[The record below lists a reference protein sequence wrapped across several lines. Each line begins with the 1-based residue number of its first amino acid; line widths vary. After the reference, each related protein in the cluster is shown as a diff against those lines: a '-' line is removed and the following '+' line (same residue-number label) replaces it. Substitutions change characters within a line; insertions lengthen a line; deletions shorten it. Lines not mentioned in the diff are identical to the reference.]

1 MFKEITRK
9 IELSGKIIE
18 LSTGKV
24 ACQADGAVMAKMGE
38 SVILCT
44 AVSAKEA
51 REGIGFFPLTV
62 HYREMKFAV
71 GQIPGGF
78 FKTEGKSSEKEVLI
92 SRLIDRPIRPLFH
105 PSFLNETQVICTVL
119 SYDPECNTDILAII
133 GASAAL
139 ALSGAPYQ
147 EIVAASRVGLIENK
161 LVLNP
166 SFYQLKN
173 SKLDLIVAGTKTSV
187 MMVESEANLLSEEQM
202 LEAIEFGHKAC
213 QPIIEMIEDLVKT
226 EGKPKLPLTDLYP
239 VTLQEQIRSL
249 IQEDIKQAYSIKLKQ
264 ERNIAVTKV
273 LEKVLQHFAADLA
286 NNNITK
292 AQIEFAFKAIE
303 SAILRQDI
311 LQTNL
316 RIDGRKPDEIRN
328 IQCEVSILPKTH
340 GSSLFT
346 RGETQS
352 LVVTTLGTNQ
362 DEQIVDSL
370 DGEYKQRFMLNYIF
384 PPYCVGEVTPVKAP
398 GRREIGHSKLAWRA
412 LNPVLPTKDQFP
424 YSIRVVSEVTSCNG
438 SSSMATICGGSMAL
452 MNAGVPIKAP
462 IAGIAMGLIKD
473 KEQFVVLSDII
484 GDEDNLGDM
493 DFKVAGSLEG
503 ITALQMDI
511 KIAGVTFDI
520 MKQALTQAKIGRT
533 HILQEMHKVI
543 HKVNENISQYAPC
556 IHTFKIDKEKIRDVI
571 GPGGKIIREICETT
585 TAKIDISDDGNVS
598 ISAIWK
604 DKLEAAIA
612 KIKAIIFEPE
622 IGHIF
627 NGTVVKIL
635 EAGAFINYSANR
647 DGFVHISE
655 ISKERIESVSSVLQ
669 HGEVVRVKLI
679 GFDNKGK
686 AKLTIKNID
695 VETSPLTD
703 GKINRNPE
711 SSNSRDSGDHN
722 NNKRAFAKKWQ
733 SNDTKTTSN
742 EEIIKERKYFS

>member
-9 IELSGKIIE
+9 IELNGKIIE

-24 ACQADGAVMAKMGE
+24 ACQADGAVIAKMGE

-44 AVSAKEA
+44 AVSAKEVK
-51 REGIGFFPLTV
+51 EGIGFFPLTV

-78 FKTEGKSSEKEVLI
+78 FKTEGKNSEKEVLV

-105 PSFLNETQVICTVL
+105 PAFLNETQVICTVL
-119 SYDPECNTDILAII
+119 SYDPDCNTDTLAII

-147 EIVAASRVGLIENK
+147 DIVAANRVGLIENK

-187 MMVESEANLLSEEQM
+187 MMVESEATLLSEEQM

-213 QPIIEMIEDLVKT
+213 KPIVEMIEDLVKVA
-226 EGKPKLPLTDLYP
+226 GKPKLPLTELYP
-239 VTLQEQIRSL
+239 SSLQDQIKSL
-249 IQEDIKQAYSIKLKQ
+249 IEVDIKQAFAVKLKQ
-264 ERNIAVTKV
+264 ERNIAVKQ
-273 LEKVLQHFAADLA
+273 LSEKVLQHFGEDLA
-286 NNNITK
+286 NNNLTK
-292 AQIEFAFKAIE
+292 AQIEFALKGVV
-303 SAILRQDI
+303 SAMLRQDI
-311 LQTNL
+311 LHKNL
-316 RIDGRKPDEIRN
+316 RIDGRKPEEIRN
-328 IQCEVSILPKTH
+328 IECEVSILPKTH

-362 DEQIVDSL
+362 DEQIIDSL

-398 GRREIGHSKLAWRA
+398 SRREIGHSKLAWRA
-412 LNPVLPTKDQFP
+412 LNPVLPTKEQFP
-424 YSIRVVSEVTSCNG
+424 YSIRVVSEVTACNG
-438 SSSMATICGGSMAL
+438 SSSMATICGSSMAL

-462 IAGIAMGLIKD
+462 IAGIAMGLIKEDD
-473 KEQFVVLSDII
+473 KFIILSDII

-511 KIAGVTFDI
+511 KISGVTFEI
-520 MKQALTQAKIGRT
+520 MKQALTQAKMGRI
-533 HILQEMHKVI
+533 HILQEMHKSI
-543 HKVNENISQYAPC
+543 NKVNESISQYAPC
-556 IHTFKIDKEKIRDVI
+556 IYTFKIDKEKIRDVI
-571 GPGGKIIREICETT
+571 GPGGKVIREICEVT
-585 TAKIDISDDGNVS
+585 TAKIDISDDGTVS
-598 ISAIWK
+598 VSAVGKEKLDLAIS
-604 DKLEAAIA
+604 

-635 EAGAFINYSANR
+635 EAGAFINYSPNR

-655 ISKERIESVSSVLQ
+655 ISKERIESVSSILK

-695 VETSPLTD
+695 IDTLPLANGKANSPTEGYSREAAD
-703 GKINRNPE
+703 
-711 SSNSRDSGDHN
+711 SSVS
-722 NNKRAFAKKWQ
+722 KRAVAKKWQ
-733 SNDTKTTSN
+733 NNDTKVAAD
-742 EEIIKERKYFS
+742 EIIKERKYFS